1 MEYQKK
7 LGQGVDRA
15 ANALVSAAVPRREGL
30 VDALRIV
37 ALLSVCIVNFTFYPI
52 EPLRELPY
60 AAGLG
65 TAFEATLRALVASVF
80 EAKGYPLL
88 AFLFGYS
95 FALSL
100 RAHLE
105 ARGETLAVALA
116 HRKARMWRL
125 LGLGVLHGALLFFG
139 DILLAYALCGFWLLR
154 WAMLDPTQLVRR
166 IQWLVVINVLLTIV
180 AVAGNLW
187 FVAPPGAAPSPS
199 MAIAVGV
206 GPWWRLNLSVW
217 LTATAFL
224 PLYVLPALMIPM
236 LLGLLAARV
245 HWLDDAARFAPQ
257 WRRVLKW
264 ALLVGVPLNLAFGAS
279 MVAMDARSQVWLVAV
294 VMWPGLVMD
303 AALVSGAALL
313 WHRGAGNP
321 ATAAVL
327 RWLAPAGRY
336 TLSIYLTL
344 SVLMVLLLSGAGF
357 QLGLKLP
364 FSALL
369 AMAAA
374 YWLVAVLIARHAAAR
389 GSRGLFERWM
399 GA

>member
-1 MEYQKK
+1 MEYQQKAD
-7 LGQGVDRA
+7 QGTHHATDATVA
-15 ANALVSAAVPRREGL
+15 GAPRREGL

-100 RAHLE
+100 RAHQE

-125 LGLGVLHGALLFFG
+125 LRLGVLHGALLFFG

-154 WAMLDPTQLVRR
+154 WAMLDPTQVVRR
-166 IQWLVVINVLLTIV
+166 IQWLVAINMLLTVV

-217 LTATAFL
+217 LTTTTFL
-224 PLYVLPALMIPM
+224 PLYTLPALMVPM
-236 LLGLLAARV
+236 LLGILAARV
-245 HWLDDAARFAPQ
+245 RWLDDAARFAPQ

-264 ALLVGVPLNLAFGAS
+264 TLLIGVPLNLAYGAGI
-279 MVAMDARSQVWLVAV
+279 VAMDARSQVWLVAV
-294 VMWPGLVMD
+294 VMWAGLVMD

-313 WHRGAGNP
+313 WHAAGNP
-321 ATAAVL
+321 AALL

-344 SVLMVLLLSGAGF
+344 SVLMVLLLSGAGLK
-357 QLGLKLP
+357 LGLKLP